1 MKQWAKQTEY
11 LLLLSLSSSMC
22 GEGELKQQE
31 KRWWFRIK
39 WKMQKRKMICIMLF
53 FLLYSTGNSTQYS
66 VMAYMEKNLKSV
78 DICVRVCVC
87 VCVCVCSVY
96 NWFTLLHSRSYH
108 IIVNQLYS
116 NKTFKNMILAMPC
129 IQFYEQ
135 WWKEA
140 RNKADGIM
148 QLWTFLSYVVV
159 PVFLVQYFLKIKM
172 GTKMIWYF

>member
-11 LLLLSLSSSMC
+11 LLLHSLSSSMC

-53 FLLYSTGNSTQYS
+53 FLLYSPGNSTQYS
-66 VMAYMEKNLKSV
+66 VMAYMGKESKKEW
-78 DICVRVCVC
+78 IYICVC
-87 VCVCVCSVY
+87 VYGCVCVY
-96 NWFTLLHSRSYH
+96 NWLTMLHCRSYH

-116 NKTFKNMILAMPC
+116 NKNLKSMILAVPC

-135 WWKEA
+135 QWKEA

-148 QLWTFLSYVVV
+148 QLWTFLSFVAV
-159 PVFLVQYFLKIKM
+159 PVFLV
-172 GTKMIWYF
+172 